1 MRKIIILACLAAL
14 FTTLIVTGCTG
25 AGNNDSSAVTNGNS
39 VKPDLQLAL
48 YYAKFTQDESYLV
61 REVHSIPYTEDEP
74 LAAVKRL
81 IEDQP
86 KTPGATRVL
95 PPDTRVLG
103 VEIRNGTATV
113 DFTREVLQA
122 NVGSSGEAMG
132 IMSIVNTLTEFP
144 GIEQVSFTV
153 EGKIDDRTMDWWGH
167 VGLYEQPFQREVSMV
182 YEPAIWVS
190 QPEPNQSVGAPMR
203 VWGSALVNGNEV
215 SIKLLDESGQ
225 TLASEVAS
233 VQPGVRSDFEVCLK
247 YEAASGKGELV
258 VSGSDARNPGNEFT
272 VKTTV
277 LWP

>member
-1 MRKIIILACLAAL
+1 VRKIIILACLAAL